1 MVTAEAPE
9 AGPEL
14 DLNAPL
20 PNEFGFE
27 YIQLRLPAEWTLTED
42 ILLEICALNE
52 GWNFETTA
60 AGELVIMPGTGFD
73 NTERAH
79 EIAADLVNWKRA
91 GGAGRSGGEAGMV
104 HLPDGILRA
113 PDVCWVSPE
122 RLSERPEDYDG
133 VLIPVCP
140 DFVVEIRSQSDSVAR
155 QQEKMEQWM
164 AYGVRLGWLIDA
176 YSETVWIYREGQ
188 DEPEELDKPAQ
199 LSGED
204 VLPGLVVDMA
214 RIWD

>member
-9 AGPEL
+9 ASPEI

-42 ILLEICALNE
+42 IFLELCALNDA
-52 GWNFETTA
+52 WNFETTA
-60 AGELVIMPGTGFD
+60 AGELVIMPGTGRE
-73 NTERAH
+73 NSR
-79 EIAADLVNWKRA
+79 RA
-91 GGAGRSGGEAGMV
+91 GEIFGDVLFWSRAGSGGECHPGDGMAR
-104 HLPDGILRA
+104 LPDGVMRSA
-113 PDVCWVSPE
+113 DVAWISPE
-122 RLSERPEDYDG
+122 RVNQRQEGYDG
-133 VLIPVCP
+133 ELIPVCP
-140 DFVVEIRSQSDSVAR
+140 DFVVEIRSRSDSVAR

-164 AYGVRLGWLIDA
+164 SYGARLGWLIDA
-176 YSETVWIYREGQ
+176 YSETVWIYRLGQ
-188 DEPEELDKPAQ
+188 EEPEELDKPAQ

-214 RIWD
+214 RIWG